1 MSVIVRLLVQVE
13 MLSHFG
19 SEHFCPLSMLR
30 VFGTTM
36 MEEYEYSES
45 QRDQNKQQHQQS
57 NGEGAGGGRL
67 GASGDHGDDESP
79 TIPVNPGE
87 RETSSTL
94 PSGVCEID
102 PGLLCVR

>member
-1 MSVIVRLLVQVE
+1 

-36 MEEYEYSES
+36 MEDYEYSES
-45 QRDQNKQQHQQS
+45 QRDQQQTD
-57 NGEGAGGGRL
+57 GEPRGGGGGERGRGGGGGGG
-67 GASGDHGDDESP
+67 GADGDDETP

-87 RETSSTL
+87 QNVPLS
-94 PSGVCEID
+94 
-102 PGLLCVR
+102 LCVE

>member
-1 MSVIVRLLVQVE
+1 

-45 QRDQNKQQHQQS
+45 QRDQNKQQQH
-57 NGEGAGGGRL
+57 NGERAGGGEGAG
-67 GASGDHGDDESP
+67 APSDHGDDESP

-87 RETSSTL
+87 REWL
-94 PSGVCEID
+94 YIQK
-102 PGLLCVR
+102 CVRYFGKFNHKINFFSPCL

>member
-1 MSVIVRLLVQVE
+1 MTIFSHFLVKLVHCDASVIACCLVLQVE

-45 QRDQNKQQHQQS
+45 QRDLDKQHQQQQS
-57 NGEGAGGGRL
+57 NGEGAGG
-67 GASGDHGDDESP
+67 ATSDGDEESP
-79 TIPVNPGE
+79 TIPVRPGE
-87 RETSSTL
+87 SLSSST
-94 PSGVCEID
+94 PH
-102 PGLLCVR
+102 